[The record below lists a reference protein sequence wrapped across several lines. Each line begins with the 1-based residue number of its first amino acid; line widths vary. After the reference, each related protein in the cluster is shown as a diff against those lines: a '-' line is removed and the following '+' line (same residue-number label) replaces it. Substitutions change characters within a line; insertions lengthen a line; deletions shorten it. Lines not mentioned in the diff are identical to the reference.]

1 MSAAVQFDSQLCART
16 IEIHDVIAERML
28 AAKFVARE
36 ISIPQASPKN
46 TFRLSG
52 LLAQQ
57 SSAIHNDPF

>member
-1 MSAAVQFDSQLCART
+1 MSTAVQFDSQHCCRT
-16 IEIHDVIAERML
+16 IEIQDMLVDGML

-46 TFRLSG
+46 KFWLSG

-57 SSAIHNDPF
+57 SSAIHND